1 MPKRVL
7 DMFKSQSKKARKLD
21 ESNRR
26 WAEDIAEFV
35 ASRAL
40 DTDFPDKKIQVCV
53 QSTLAP
59 KDVDG
64 KF

>member
-1 MPKRVL
+1 
-7 DMFKSQSKKARKLD
+7 MFMSQSNEAVVKPRKLN
-21 ESNRR
+21 ERARR
-26 WAEDIAEFV
+26 WAEHMAQFV

-40 DTDFPDKKIQVCV
+40 DTDFPDKKIKVCV

-59 KDVDG
+59 RDVDG